1 MRSVT
6 WKSLCNPRFTP
17 QVPGPHSM
25 FRLATPACVKTS
37 GPTEGTPKA
46 AGFQI
51 WSPFFWL
58 MLLLTTTG
66 RKDGSALKSPTASS
80 EVIPILPGSMEP
92 QSSQVQKGVKHVP
105 DFANILKVVCHP
117 PTTASVQR
125 DIEAPYA
132 RPRPT
137 GKS

>member
-1 MRSVT
+1 
-6 WKSLCNPRFTP
+6 
-17 QVPGPHSM
+17 M

-51 WSPFFWL
+51 WSRFFWL

-80 EVIPILPGSMEP
+80 DVMPIFPGSNEP
-92 QSSQVQKGVKHVP
+92 QSSQVQKGVKPVP
-105 DFANILKVVCHP
+105 DFANILNVVCQP
-117 PTTASVQR
+117 PTTISAHR
-125 DIEAPYA
+125 DIAEPYC
-132 RPRPT
+132 RPFPT